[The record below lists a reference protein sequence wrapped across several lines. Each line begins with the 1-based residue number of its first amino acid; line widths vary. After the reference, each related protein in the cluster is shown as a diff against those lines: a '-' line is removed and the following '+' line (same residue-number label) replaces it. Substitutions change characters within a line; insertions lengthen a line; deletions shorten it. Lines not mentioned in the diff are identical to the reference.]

1 MFLTSNRLKREKV
14 NQVFSTWNDLMYG
27 APNTSV
33 LEPLGIYLDDLLFFW
48 QVVNIFDFTEDIVI
62 RICDDSLGNALGP
75 AK

>member
-1 MFLTSNRLKREKV
+1 
-14 NQVFSTWNDLMYG
+14 MYG

-33 LEPLGIYLDDLLFFW
+33 LEPLGIYLDDLLFFQ